1 MRSKSSKIE
10 PCSHPKER
18 TEELNA
24 LLVEI
29 AAEAAETQSYT
40 GRASFSPKVMDAIAR
55 VPRECFLSADQQAL
69 AYLNASLPIGYR
81 QTISQPYIVALMT
94 DFLDMEP
101 GHRVL
106 EIGTGSGYQTAVL
119 LELGAEVYGIE
130 IIPQLLRLAAERLQ
144 KLGYENFHL
153 REGDGG
159 LGWPDAAPF
168 DRVLCAAAAAS
179 LPGPLIEQLS
189 PAGRMVLPLSK
200 SPYDQVLTLI
210 EKSAERGVRESPLLP
225 VAFVPLTGAASG

>member
-1 MRSKSSKIE
+1 MASKPGKIR
-10 PCSHPKER
+10 PCSHVKGRENER
-18 TEELNA
+18 AA
-24 LLVEI
+24 LLAEI

-55 VPRECFLSADQQAL
+55 VPRECFVSADQQAF

-94 DFLDMEP
+94 DLLNLEA

-106 EIGTGSGYQTAVL
+106 EIGTGSGYQSAIL

-130 IIPQLLRLAAERLQ
+130 LISQLSQLAAERLQ
-144 KLGYENFHL
+144 RLGYQNFHL
-153 REGDGG
+153 REGDGS
-159 LGWPDAAPF
+159 LGWPEAAPF
-168 DRVLCAAAAAS
+168 DRVLCAAATAS
-179 LPGPLIEQLS
+179 LPRPLIEQLS
-189 PAGRMVLPLSK
+189 FGGRMVLPISQGR
-200 SPYDQVLTLI
+200 YDQVLTLI
-210 EKSAERGVRESPLLP
+210 EKNAERGIRETPLLP

>member
-1 MRSKSSKIE
+1 MRSKPGKIE
-10 PCSHPKER
+10 ACSHRKGRE
-18 TEELNA
+18 EELAA
-24 LLVEI
+24 LLAEI

-55 VPRECFLSADQQAL
+55 VPRECFLSADQQAF

-94 DFLDMEP
+94 DFLDLEP

-106 EIGTGSGYQTAVL
+106 EIGTGSGYQTAAL

-130 IIPQLLRLAAERLQ
+130 IIPQLLRSAAERLQ
-144 KLGYENFHL
+144 RLGYENFHL
-153 REGDGG
+153 REGDGS
-159 LGWPDAAPF
+159 LGWPEAAPF
-168 DRVLCAAAAAS
+168 DRVLCAAATAS
-179 LPGPLIEQLS
+179 LPDPLIEQLS
-189 PAGRMVLPLSK
+189 PAGRMMLPISK
-200 SPYDQVLTLI
+200 GPYDQVLTLI